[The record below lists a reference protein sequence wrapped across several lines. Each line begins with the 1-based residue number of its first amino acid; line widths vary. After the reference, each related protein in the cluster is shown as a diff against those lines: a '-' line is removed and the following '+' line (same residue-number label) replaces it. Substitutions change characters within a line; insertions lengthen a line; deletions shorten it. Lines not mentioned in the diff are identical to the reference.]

1 METAITVAETQ
12 TLQGLSG
19 YNASTSSYS
28 IDDDAAEHYLGSN
41 GPVLANGTI
50 DVDVNNGDVTASDG
64 AILNAF
70 TADIDF
76 SVDDNPAAVAAEVT
90 GSNSSTDLDDA

>member
-1 METAITVAETQ
+1 MEI
-12 TLQGLSG
+12 
-19 YNASTSSYS
+19 N
-28 IDDDAAEHYLGSN
+28 
-41 GPVLANGTI
+41 
-50 DVDVNNGDVTASDG
+50 VDVTDGDVSASDG

-90 GSNSSTDLDDA
+90 GSNSSTDLDDAEFVTLSREAVSGSANESGLVPSDLP